1 MCSRGYTRAST
12 ARGTEM
18 SPCPA
23 RWVKDGLGKEFVTTE
38 EITLGGGLVG
48 KRVSEH
54 GPLMAAVHG
63 CNLAR
68 RLCWE
73 QSSFWGDMRV

>member
-23 RWVKDGLGKEFVTTE
+23 GWVKDGLGKEFVTTE

-48 KRVSEH
+48 KSVSEH
-54 GPLMAAVHG
+54 GPQG
-63 CNLAR
+63 CGAWVQPCTEALLGAIFI
-68 RLCWE
+68 L
-73 QSSFWGDMRV
+73 G